1 MAHIIH
7 RVEMGDT
14 LQSISQK
21 YYGTPKR
28 HTQIFNDNR
37 TRIGTPDNLMP
48 GEHIVIR

>member
-1 MAHIIH
+1 MARIIH

-21 YYGTPKR
+21 YYGNEAR
-28 HTQIFNDNR
+28 HTQIFEDNR
-37 TRIGTPDNLMP
+37 SRLGCPENLQP